1 LVDTLI
7 SDLSILRQEYSSD
20 GHGVRPLLLPP
31 NIGVSFKAFKNR
43 APEKYVVKVKRGE
56 LSA

>member
-1 LVDTLI
+1 
-7 SDLSILRQEYSSD
+7 LRQEYSSD
-20 GHGVRPLLLPP
+20 GHGVLPLLLPP
-31 NIGVSFKAFKNR
+31 NIGVSFVAFKNS